1 MHHGRKTSVK
11 ANLQDVVK
19 RCLNTSDPVILNQL
33 ADELRKRR
41 PNKNL
46 EDLEYYDLLTTQP
59 DLPEFMKTPSDQPE
73 PEQDAN
79 NENDDSESNHSG
91 NNDLDDPNDSDDSEQ
106 SENDDIEYA
115 DTDSE
120 AETHEVE
127 VNPNDIHFNA
137 NSENSDSDGELNF
150 IEAEP

>member
-46 EDLEYYDLLTTQP
+46 EDLEYFDLLATQSELP
-59 DLPEFMKTPSDQPE
+59 DFMKTPGDQPE
-73 PEQDAN
+73 PEQND
-79 NENDDSESNHSG
+79 EHDDSESNHSG
-91 NNDLDDPNDSDDSEQ
+91 NNDSDDPNDSDDSEQ
-106 SENDDIEYA
+106 SENEDIEFA

-120 AETHEVE
+120 AETHEVA
-127 VNPNDIHFNA
+127 VNPADIFHA
-137 NSENSDSDGELNF
+137 DSDSDNELTVRR
-150 IEAEP
+150 AEP